1 VSIINQ
7 YKASLKVIEAEEVVD
22 LLFFRPLAF
31 IFVKLIYLTSLT
43 PNQISVFSMI
53 FGIMA
58 GVAIGLG
65 TVESVL
71 IGGAL
76 LATSSML
83 DCADGQ
89 LARLKKNGTL
99 FGRLL
104 DGTIDYVSTLSIFI
118 GIGFWGANIWGNPV
132 QWWLIIIVTGI
143 TYAVQAGLVDYYR
156 SEYISNTEG
165 KPNFVDNELE
175 SFQQEYDAI
184 NRRGGKPVSKL
195 LLSLYISY
203 SKIQNAKKKAS
214 DTKQVSPEVYV
225 KNNKTLVRLWNLN
238 GTATHAFILVIC
250 AVFYRLDLYIWYI
263 LLIGNVLALILWLL
277 QKNSDNKALRDYDT
291 VPDQN

>member
-1 VSIINQ
+1 MSTIDQ

-31 IFVKLIYLTSLT
+31 IFVKLIYPTSLT

-53 FGIMA
+53 FGIFA
-58 GVAIGLG
+58 GASIGMG
-65 TVESVL
+65 SVESVFV
-71 IGGAL
+71 GGIL

-118 GIGFWGANIWGNPV
+118 GIGFWGAHIWGDPV
-132 QWWLIIIVTGI
+132 QWWSIVIVTGI
-143 TYAVQAGLVDYYR
+143 TYAFQAGLVDYYR

-165 KPNFVDNELE
+165 KANFVENELE
-175 SFQQEYDAI
+175 SFQQELDAI
-184 NRRGGKPVSKL
+184 NQKGGQPVSKL
-195 LLSLYISY
+195 LLSLYINY

-214 DTKQVSPEVYV
+214 DTKRVSPEDYV
-225 KNNKTLVRLWNLN
+225 KNNKMLVRLWNLN
-238 GTATHAFILVIC
+238 GTASHAFILIIC
-250 AVFYRLDLYIWYI
+250 AFLYRPDWYIWYI
-263 LLIGNVLALILWLL
+263 LIFGNLFTIAVWFL
-277 QKNSDNKALRDYDT
+277 QKYTDNKALKDLNT